1 LKGAGFATDY
11 YRTGIVK
18 SDTLDVRKGP
28 GSEYTKAK
36 EDLTKDTL
44 VYIYDER
51 LDNAGNSW
59 VSL

>member
-1 LKGAGFATDY
+1 LKNAGFATDY

-18 SDTLDVRKGP
+18 SNTLNVKQGP
-28 GSEYTKAK
+28 DSKYTKAK

-51 LDNAGNSW
+51 FDSAGNSW